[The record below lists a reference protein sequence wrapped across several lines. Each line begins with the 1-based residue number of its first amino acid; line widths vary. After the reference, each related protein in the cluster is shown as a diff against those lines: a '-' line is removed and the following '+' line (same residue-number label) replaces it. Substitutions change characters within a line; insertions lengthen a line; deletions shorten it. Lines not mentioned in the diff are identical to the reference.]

1 MPVSPKRSVSFMLA
15 GQKWRQKSSWLL
27 FATESVELCVA
38 ASTLRKPKEGGESN
52 EGENSAPGGELEKIV
67 VFVADIK
74 QQRPIKLG
82 LKVSDW
88 MLCRGCTQI

>member
-1 MPVSPKRSVSFMLA
+1 MLA